1 MQVFILTFAK
11 EKIIISPFIDNL
23 RLLSLIAKPL
33 RIIKFV
39 FFERVV
45 ISKKQIIE
53 FLFKL
58 DTIQII

>member
-1 MQVFILTFAK
+1 
-11 EKIIISPFIDNL
+11 
-23 RLLSLIAKPL
+23 L